1 MFELVPFNRRRNQMQ
16 NRDRDVFD
24 LDRVFENFF
33 NDSVFPSFF
42 SNSGMMK
49 VDIRDAGDKFILE
62 TELPGVNK
70 DNINIDIEDGR
81 LSIAVNQ
88 QEQNEDKQENYVRR
102 ERRCTSMQRSF
113 ALDNIDADKINAK
126 LENGLLTLEL
136 PKLEPNKPAGR
147 KIEIE

>member
-42 SNSGMMK
+42 SHSGMMK
-49 VDIRDAGDKFILE
+49 VDIRDEGDKFVLE
-62 TELPGVNK
+62 SELPGVTK
-70 DNINIDIEDGR
+70 ENINIDIEDGR
-81 LSIAVNQ
+81 LSIAVCQ
-88 QEQNEDKQENYVRR
+88 QEQNEDKRENYIRR
-102 ERRCTSMQRSF
+102 ERRSTSMQRSF
-113 ALDNIDADKINAK
+113 ALDNIDVDKITAK
-126 LENGLLTLEL
+126 LENGLLVLDL

-147 KIEIE
+147 KIDIA